1 MSTKSP
7 NTALERIPHIQLD
20 TLKGWETLISQDQQT
35 IQKETRLLA
44 ESILDAGKSR
54 LKIGEHLAKIRDIL
68 EPKRMF
74 TKFLQASPFRSRAT
88 AYRYIDTYMGARTI
102 LPSPVMQVALMRGT
116 DTINARLVKAF
127 PPPKS
132 NDITVINTY
141 LDKIAKKERGKKE
154 PDERLLAETMKKE
167 CFNFIRTRW
176 ERLPET
182 MTKREKTV
190 WMNDLRGMTMTLQG
204 VSNTLTIEASAIPS
218 HYVRPRGRPRL
229 KELAS

>member
-1 MSTKSP
+1 MSTKS
-7 NTALERIPHIQLD
+7 TSSALERIPHIDLES
-20 TLKGWETLISQDQQT
+20 LKGWESLISQDQQI
-35 IQKETRLLA
+35 IQKETKLLI
-44 ESILDAGKSR
+44 ESVYEAGKYR
-54 LKIGEHLAKIRDIL
+54 LKIGEHLVKIRDIL

-74 TKFLQASPFRSRAT
+74 TKYLKTLRFSIAT
-88 AYRYIDTYMGARTI
+88 AYRFIDNYTGAKTI

-116 DTINARLVKAF
+116 DSINARLVKAF

-132 NDITVINTY
+132 NDVTVISTY
-141 LDKIAKKERGKKE
+141 LDKLAKKERGQKE
-154 PDERLLAETMKKE
+154 PDQSTLAETMKKE

-176 ERLPET
+176 ERLPAD
-182 MTKREKTV
+182 MTKREKTA

-229 KELAS
+229 KALAS